1 MTTVVAIT
9 GGIGSGKST
18 FSKEV
23 KKRGLSLL
31 DSDEEVGK
39 IYNNP
44 TKKFFEYLNKI
55 KLNQAIKGTKID
67 KKIISNIIFS
77 NPQIK
82 SKLEDYIFKIVR
94 EKRNKFIK
102 REKKKKTK
110 TIFLDIPL
118 LLENHLE
125 KDFDIVI
132 SIISKKNNRY
142 ERLKKT
148 KNIQKDLFDKII
160 KSQTTDLIRKKNSSV
175 IIYNNNSIFDYLIK
189 INNVIDK
196 IIK

>member
-175 IIYNNNSIFDYLIK
+175 IIYNNNGIFDYLIK